1 MKPGGSRMKCKF
13 VETIR
18 SSKALGLPLILFGM
32 VLPAAA
38 RPDTLPP
45 LVLDRDSSFYVGG
58 HYVTGAEGQ
67 VMDGAM
73 YVHALIPAKI
83 THPFPIVMIH
93 GINSTGAIFEGTPDG
108 REGWAQYFVRA
119 GYSVYVVDQPARGRS
134 PYFPDIDGP
143 MPASSVFGA
152 QTLAQDYTASEAYNK
167 YPQAH
172 LHTQW
177 PSDSPRKGQAGDPVF
192 DAFMSEEVK
201 SIPTKT
207 GMSERLTRQAGAALL
222 DRIGPAILLTHSQG
236 GAFGWQIADAHHDLV
251 KGIVAVEPAATPT
264 FPASGSTV
272 PAYGI
277 TMTSITYDPPI
288 TDASQLARAPQD
300 KPDSPDVMRCNLQ
313 AAPVHQLP
321 TLKGIPI
328 AVVIGEA
335 SPLTGRVQCVSHY
348 LEQAGV
354 PNDMIRLE
362 SVGIHGNSHLMMAER
377 NSDEIARFLDGW
389 LIRHGF

>member
-1 MKPGGSRMKCKF
+1 MKCKF
-13 VETIR
+13 VERIR

-32 VLPAAA
+32 LLPAAA

-119 GYSVYVVDQPARGRS
+119 GYPVYVVDQPARGRS
-134 PYFPDIDGP
+134 PYLPDIDGP

-152 QTLAQDYTASEAYNK
+152 QTLAEDYTASEAYNK

-192 DAFMSEEVK
+192 DAFIAGAVK
-201 SIPTKT
+201 SIPTQT

-277 TMTSITYDPPI
+277 TMTPITYDPPI

-328 AVVIGEA
+328 AVVISEA

-362 SVGIHGNSHLMMAER
+362 SVGIHGNNHLMMAER